1 VLLGALRGS
10 LPSAND
16 PLVVDLTGAASCQGS
31 GKRPDVGSMRIIGVR
46 GGAHVERYCMNN
58 ELDQQFYGGN
68 SVGVDPIAPYGRAA
82 ATSIQPYEE
91 SEQTQVFD
99 AVSPAVVRSSQP
111 AGASYSVPASNN
123 FHVQD
128 AVPPGLQVAPEA
140 AAQLGLPTAADSL
153 STVAA
158 RGVTKPLPRRGWRR
172 ALYATTRINL
182 GPSRDEIYER
192 DLFAAIRRNVVGS
205 YQIGVIGLK
214 GGAGKTAVTVALG
227 SLLAQVRGD
236 RILAVDADPDCGN
249 LADRAG
255 QPSEVS
261 VKDLLADNNIDSSN
275 ALRAYTRTTEANLE
289 VIASDQYS
297 VAKRDFS
304 ADDWTGVVQRV
315 SPYYNLVLADC
326 GLGLFH
332 SASLGV
338 LSTVSDV
345 VVVAT
350 ASVDGAR
357 QAASTLD
364 WLRLN
369 GYSDLAS
376 RACVVINHVTP
387 GRATVDMKDLIAQ
400 FERHIMPGRVVELPW
415 EKHIAAGAGIAFDQ
429 LGGTYKRRIA
439 ELAAALSCDFGAGH
453 HR

>member
-1 VLLGALRGS
+1 
-10 LPSAND
+10 
-16 PLVVDLTGAASCQGS
+16 
-31 GKRPDVGSMRIIGVR
+31 
-46 GGAHVERYCMNN
+46 MNN

-68 SVGVDPIAPYGRAA
+68 SVGLDPIANRGRVP
-82 ATSIQPYEE
+82 ATAGVPAEE
-91 SEQTQVFD
+91 LEQTQVFPQVPP
-99 AVSPAVVRSSQP
+99 VSVQP
-111 AGASYSVPASNN
+111 SGPSGAGHLEPASNR
-123 FHVQD
+123 FYAQD
-128 AVPPGLQVAPEA
+128 QVLPGLQMAPEA
-140 AAQLGLPTAADSL
+140 AAELGLPTAAKSL

-158 RGVTKPLPRRGWRR
+158 RGAVRTLPRRGWRR
-172 ALYATTRINL
+172 ALYATTRLNL

-192 DLFAAIRRNVVGS
+192 DLFTAIRRNVVGS

-255 QPSEVS
+255 LPSEVC
-261 VKDLLADNNIDSSN
+261 VADLLADNNINSSN
-275 ALRAYTRTTEANLE
+275 ALRAYTGTTDANLE
-289 VIASDQYS
+289 VIASAPYS
-297 VAKRDFS
+297 LAGRDFN

-315 SPYYNLVLADC
+315 SAYYNLVFADC
-326 GLGLFH
+326 GTGLFH
-332 SASLGV
+332 SASRGV

-345 VVVAT
+345 VIVAT

-357 QAASTLD
+357 QAAITLD

-369 GYSDLAS
+369 GYEELAS

-387 GRATVDMKDLIAQ
+387 GRANVDMKDLIAQ

-415 EKHIAAGAGIAFDQ
+415 DKHIAAGAGMSFDQ
-429 LGGTYKRRIA
+429 LGWTYKRRIA
-439 ELAAALSCDFGAGH
+439 ELAAALSNDFGAGH
-453 HR
+453 SR

>member
-1 VLLGALRGS
+1 
-10 LPSAND
+10 
-16 PLVVDLTGAASCQGS
+16 
-31 GKRPDVGSMRIIGVR
+31 
-46 GGAHVERYCMNN
+46 MNN
-58 ELDQQFYGGN
+58 ELDQQLYGGN
-68 SVGVDPIAPYGRAA
+68 SVGVDPITPHGRVSV
-82 ATSIQPYEE
+82 TMGGPYEE
-91 SEQTQVFD
+91 SEQTQVFEP
-99 AVSPAVVRSSQP
+99 VSPALVRSSGP
-111 AGASYSVPASNN
+111 GGTGYPVPASNN
-123 FHVQD
+123 FYGQD
-128 AVPPGLQVAPEA
+128 SALSGLQVTPAA
-140 AAQLGLPTAADSL
+140 AAQLGLPTAAESL
-153 STVAA
+153 SAVAA
-158 RGVTKPLPRRGWRR
+158 RGVAKTLPRRGWRR

-192 DLFAAIRRNVVGS
+192 DLFNAIRRNVVGS

-261 VKDLLADNNIDSSN
+261 VADLLADTNIDSSN

-297 VAKRDFS
+297 VAKRDFN
-304 ADDWTGVVQRV
+304 ADDWTGIVQRV
-315 SPYYNLVLADC
+315 SAYYNLVLADC

-350 ASVDGAR
+350 ASVDGAQ
-357 QAASTLD
+357 QAATTLD

-369 GYSDLAS
+369 GYSELAS

-387 GRATVDMKDLIAQ
+387 GRATIDMTDLIAQ
-400 FERHIMPGRVVELPW
+400 FERHVMPGRVIDLPW
-415 EKHIAAGAGIAFDQ
+415 DKHIAAGAGIAFDQ

-439 ELAAALSCDFGAGH
+439 ELAAALSCDFGAGQP
-453 HR
+453 R